1 MTSLPEHREPWN
13 AHVPRRSVLL
23 AGGLAGVAAAGV
35 ACSSP
40 SSVKTGPVSA
50 GTDDLFPGFETRS
63 LPTSRGELHARVGGS
78 GPPVLLLH
86 GYPET
91 HLMWHAVAPL
101 LAQGFTVVATDLPG
115 YGDSFKPP
123 ASTDHVNHSKRAMA
137 VDHVEA
143 MASLGHDRFPVVGH
157 DRGGR
162 VGYRFALDHPKVVSR
177 LAVLDIIPTGEV
189 WRRAEQN
196 FARSYW
202 HWGFLA
208 LAAPVPERL
217 ISGDPDAFFEAFTR
231 VGFGVDPQV
240 YPEAVK
246 RAYRAQ
252 LDSAQV
258 VEAHCEDYRA
268 GATINVTHDEADR
281 EEGWRIECPLLTL
294 WGGKGALPKFYG
306 DVLAVWKEWADDV
319 SGSVVDTG
327 HYLPEEKPTEVAE
340 LLRKFLSA

>member
-1 MTSLPEHREPWN
+1 MPASGAAVRPCCCCTGT
-13 AHVPRRSVLL
+13 PRPISC
-23 AGGLAGVAAAGV
+23 G
-35 ACSSP
+35 
-40 SSVKTGPVSA
+40 
-50 GTDDLFPGFETRS
+50 TRS
-63 LPTSRGELHARVGGS
+63 PRSSRR
-78 GPPVLLLH
+78 
-86 GYPET
+86 
-91 HLMWHAVAPL
+91 
-101 LAQGFTVVATDLPG
+101 GFTVVAIDLPG

-294 WGGKGALPKFYG
+294 WGGQRSLAE
-306 DVLAVWKEWADDV
+306 VLW
-319 SGSVVDTG
+319 
-327 HYLPEEKPTEVAE
+327 
-340 LLRKFLSA
+340 